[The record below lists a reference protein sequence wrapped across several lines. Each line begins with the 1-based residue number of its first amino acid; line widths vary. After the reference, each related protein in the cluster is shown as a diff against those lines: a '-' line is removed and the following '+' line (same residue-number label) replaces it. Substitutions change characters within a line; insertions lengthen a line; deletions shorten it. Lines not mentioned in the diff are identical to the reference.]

1 MIQCDP
7 AIIAIIE
14 KLNEEHGRGFIRD
27 RLDDE
32 HLLIKTER
40 LDELK
45 GLLNA
50 LDMLGVATQYVDEQL
65 RVKAILLGLGPMY
78 GAYGGFA
85 IADEV
90 STVMRDFKISDHIG
104 YFAADNASNN
114 DSALRHIAKEID
126 FDPVRQRI
134 RCNAQILNLVA
145 KAILYGTD
153 SDCVADEE
161 IRYKTEDGSP
171 SNMVSLTWW
180 SIFAAFSLTTSV
192 GASPTG
198 CINAAD
204 PDSGFGNYCYC
215 PSNKKCYGGSQV
227 RKDKPQVQDD
237 RAVSIDMGRFK
248 GAKNYNVIRDG
259 LRAGLKVN
267 KVTETLT
274 IKSLRPGPGDR
285 IDVVFA
291 NKDETSRTKQH
302 TPWLT
307 SSLAGARV
315 KGEQWY
321 PVKSDS
327 VVKHS
332 VLDRDSWSKSQM
344 H

>member
-1 MIQCDP
+1 
-7 AIIAIIE
+7 
-14 KLNEEHGRGFIRD
+14 
-27 RLDDE
+27 
-32 HLLIKTER
+32 
-40 LDELK
+40 
-45 GLLNA
+45 
-50 LDMLGVATQYVDEQL
+50 MLGVATQYVDEQL

-126 FDPVRQRI
+126 FDPSSQTR
-134 RCNAQILNLVA
+134 
-145 KAILYGTD
+145 
-153 SDCVADEE
+153 S
-161 IRYKTEDGSP
+161 
-171 SNMVSLTWW
+171 
-180 SIFAAFSLTTSV
+180 TS
-192 GASPTG
+192 A
-198 CINAAD
+198 
-204 PDSGFGNYCYC
+204 
-215 PSNKKCYGGSQV
+215 GGSQV